1 MAHSGRERHR
11 DRDPGRRTLDDERE
25 PASDRVFRITDEQRQ
40 HIAACLRD
48 IDEAR
53 RLIEGRHSAENREI
67 VRELRAAA
75 DAIYDVLNTLDEAD
89 TP

>member
-11 DRDPGRRTLDDERE
+11 DRDPGSRHFDGESA
-25 PASDRVFRITDEQRQ
+25 PASDRVFRITDDQRQ
-40 HIAACLRD
+40 QIAACLRD

-53 RLIEGRHSAENREI
+53 RLIEARHSAENREI

-75 DAIYDVLNTLDEAD
+75 DAIYEVLNTLDEAD
-89 TP
+89 IP

>member
-1 MAHSGRERHR
+1 MTHSGRERHR
-11 DRDPGRRTLDDERE
+11 DRDPGSRNFDGESA
-25 PASDRVFRITDEQRQ
+25 PAADRVFRITDDQRQ
-40 HIAACLRD
+40 QIAACLRD

-53 RLIEGRHSAENREI
+53 RLIEDRHSAENREI

-75 DAIYDVLNTLDEAD
+75 DAIYEVLNALDEAD